1 MTIQVVNHPVLLH
14 KLSLLRD
21 VRTKSKQF
29 RDLVYEVTLLLGMQA
44 TQTLDLIQ
52 TTRQVSPL
60 PYGVQSIKKNA
71 LMMHSA
77 HSWRALLDRSKESGS
92 RTPLPFSPSCGLET
106 AWSMGSC
113 ISSQRL
119 ACTTSGSTVK
129 SPRSFPSSTTI
140 SFLPRAR
147 LTRGTLSIP

>member
-52 TTRQVSPL
+52 TTRQVWLILFNLLLESKP
-60 PYGVQSIKKNA
+60 KK
-71 LMMHSA
+71 
-77 HSWRALLDRSKESGS
+77 
-92 RTPLPFSPSCGLET
+92 
-106 AWSMGSC
+106 
-113 ISSQRL
+113 
-119 ACTTSGSTVK
+119 
-129 SPRSFPSSTTI
+129 
-140 SFLPRAR
+140 
-147 LTRGTLSIP
+147 TR